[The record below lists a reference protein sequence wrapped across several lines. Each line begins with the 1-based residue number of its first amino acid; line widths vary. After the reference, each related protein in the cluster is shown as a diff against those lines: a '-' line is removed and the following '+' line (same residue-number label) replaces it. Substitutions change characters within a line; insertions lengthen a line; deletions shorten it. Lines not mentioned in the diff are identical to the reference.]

1 MSEITLSGCTPEP
14 LMSYLKAL
22 GVFRLVAEQ
31 KDPSAKLSW
40 KNGTAVLHTTLDREG
55 LMRFLLDEYKPT
67 PIVGPWGARSGF
79 FPGSS
84 ESSAREALNA
94 IAEGA
99 ANALRLRPFAEMITG
114 VRRVLTRLG
123 FTEKAKDDDKLRL
136 LRECRNELNDHLI
149 PWLDTAYILTEEGR
163 KFPPLLGT
171 GGNEG
176 SGSYVSTF
184 AQTVVNLIVRGQS
197 AGGVDTALF
206 GMFESQLGGLAV
218 GHFDPGALGGP
229 NGTQGVSGGGG
240 ANPWDYLLGI
250 EGSLLF
256 AGAAARRYGADAV
269 GKAAYPFCVEP
280 VAVGYA
286 SESDVEAGEKTRA
299 ELWLPLW
306 DTPTSLGEVS
316 RLFAEGRAQL
326 GRRQAKNAVEF
337 ALALSMLG
345 VSRGLTSFVRYA
357 FVMRYGLSYFAA
369 PLGRVPVK
377 IRPDARLLDEPPI
390 AAWIDKL
397 RLACREKDKTPA
409 RYQTALRNI
418 DRAMFAFANRSQTDD
433 SADAGYLLDVLRAV
447 GRAERT
453 LANGLR
459 FSQEK
464 YLRPLAGLSLD
475 WLLQAKPGD
484 AWRTFRLAASL
495 ASILAARGTDLGPI
509 RVHLESVEVS
519 GEWVKWSAGSTS
531 AVWSAQPLIHN
542 LSAVLLR
549 RALESEQNALLG
561 VSLRSRLFA
570 PLADVVAFL
579 HSDDANDEEFID
591 LLFGLIGLAWTDA
604 DWFTAN
610 RDRIRATFPE
620 SFPDVLP
627 PEFAAVRLTAQEV
640 KLVADRGKWRM
651 AEREESP
658 TLTLKP
664 DLRVHHRL
672 ARGSGREQA
681 VTEAVEFA
689 GRRLHADQLSNLFGP
704 RRKLRSTLRTDPSR
718 LAAACL
724 FPLSRASLARLV
736 NTIVDSRSIPEELS
750 SEN

>member
-1 MSEITLSGCTPEP
+1 MNEIALPGCTPEP

-31 KDPSAKLSW
+31 KDPTAKLSW
-40 KNGTAVLHTTLDREG
+40 ANGTAVLHTTLDRDG
-55 LMRFLLDEYKPT
+55 LARFFLDEYRPT

-94 IAEGA
+94 IDA
-99 ANALRLRPFAEMITG
+99 AAGSLPRLRQFAEMITG
-114 VRRVLTRLG
+114 VRRVLNRLG

-136 LRECRNELNDHLI
+136 LRECRNELDDHLI
-149 PWLDTAYILTEEGR
+149 PWLDTAYILTEDGR

-184 AQTVVNLIVRGQS
+184 AQAVVSLIIRGQS
-197 AGGVDTALF
+197 AGGVETALF
-206 GMFESQLGGLAV
+206 GAFESQLGGLAV

-240 ANPWDYLLGI
+240 ANTWDYVLGI

-286 SESDVEAGEKTRA
+286 SESEVEAGEKTRA

-306 DTPTSLGEVS
+306 DTPTILGEVS

-337 ALALSMLG
+337 ALSLSMLG
-345 VSRGLTSFVRYA
+345 VSRGLTAFVRYA

-377 IRPDARLLDEPPI
+377 LRPDARLLDDPPLV
-390 AAWIDKL
+390 AWIDKL
-397 RLACREKDKTPA
+397 RRATSDKDKTPT
-409 RYQTALRNI
+409 RYQTALRHI

-464 YLRPLAGLSLD
+464 YLRPLAGLSGQ
-475 WLLQAKPGD
+475 WLLQAD
-484 AWRTFRLAASL
+484 DDSAEFRLATSL
-495 ASILAARGTDLGPI
+495 AGIRSTRKNEVGPI
-509 RVHLESVEVS
+509 RVFLEEVEI
-519 GEWVKWSAGSTS
+519 KKFANWSPGSTS
-531 AVWSAQPLIHN
+531 AVWSNRQ
-542 LSAVLLR
+542 
-549 RALESEQNALLG
+549 
-561 VSLRSRLFA
+561 
-570 PLADVVAFL
+570 LADNLAAVFRRRQMEAFREGIVGVPLDSPRFARLDDVIAFL
-579 HSDDANDEEFID
+579 NDETDDDKLSD
-591 LLFGLIGLAWTDA
+591 LLWGLIGVEYPKERTHPEAVDVVVPFEFGVPRLLVEESHLAFDPDYGRWRHGDA
-604 DWFTAN
+604 EAN
-610 RDRIRATFPE
+610 TKPD
-620 SFPDVLP
+620 PDVFHLLATGRGDAVGQCVTR
-627 PEFAAVRLTAQEV
+627 AARRLKSGGLIV
-640 KLVADRGKWRM
+640 DGYRNR
-651 AEREESP
+651 
-658 TLTLKP
+658 
-664 DLRVHHRL
+664 
-672 ARGSGREQA
+672 ARSGREITA
-681 VTEAVEFA
+681 VSAIPAT
-689 GRRLHADQLSNLFGP
+689 RL
-704 RRKLRSTLRTDPSR
+704 
-718 LAAACL
+718 LAAML
-724 FPLSRASLARLV
+724 FPLSDRDLARVANAVLYP
-736 NTIVDSRSIPEELS
+736 PE
-750 SEN
+750 SED

>member
-1 MSEITLSGCTPEP
+1 MNNPLPLPGCTPEP

-31 KDPSAKLSW
+31 KDPSVKLSW
-40 KNGTAVLHTTLDREG
+40 ANGTAVLHTTLTPDG
-55 LMRFLLDEYKPT
+55 LIRFFLDEYKPT

-94 IAEGA
+94 IETA
-99 ANALRLRPFAEMITG
+99 ATTTPRLRPFADMIVG

-123 FTEKAKDDDKLRL
+123 FTEKAKDDDKLLL
-136 LRECRNELNDHLI
+136 LRECRNELDDHLI
-149 PWLDTAYILTEEGR
+149 PWLDTAYILTEDGR

-184 AQTVVNLIVRGQS
+184 AQAVVSLIARGQS
-197 AGGVDTALF
+197 AGGVETALF
-206 GMFESQLGGLAV
+206 GAFDTQLGGLAV

-286 SESDVEAGEKTRA
+286 SESEIESGEKTRA

-306 DTPTSLGEVS
+306 DAPTSLGEVS

-337 ALALSMLG
+337 ALSLSMLG
-345 VSRGLTSFVRYA
+345 VSRGLTAFVRYA

-377 IRPDARLLDEPPI
+377 LRPDARLLDDPPLVE
-390 AAWIDKL
+390 WIERL
-397 RLACREKDKTPA
+397 RLATSDKDKTPA
-409 RYQTALRNI
+409 RYQTALRHI
-418 DRAMFAFANRSQTDD
+418 DRTIFAFANRSEQGN
-433 SADAGYLLDVLRAV
+433 DAPYLLSVLRAI

-453 LANGLR
+453 LAHGLR

-464 YLRPLAGLSLD
+464 YLRPLAGLSRQ
-475 WLLQAKPGD
+475 WLTQAD
-484 AWRTFRLAASL
+484 DDSAEFHLAASL
-495 ASILAARGTDLGPI
+495 AGMTRKDDVGPI
-509 RVHLESVEVS
+509 RVFLEEVEI
-519 GEWVKWSAGSTS
+519 KKFANWSPGSTS
-531 AVWSAQPLIHN
+531 AVWSN
-542 LSAVLLR
+542 R
-549 RALESEQNALLG
+549 
-561 VSLRSRLFA
+561 
-570 PLADVVAFL
+570 PLADNLAAVFRRRQMEAFREGISGVPVYSPRFARLDDVIAFL
-579 HSDDANDEEFID
+579 NEKTDDDKLSD
-591 LLFGLIGLAWTDA
+591 LLWGLIGVEYPTEQQFPTEEEVDIPFEFGVPRLLVSEAHLSYDHQFGRWDHGDA
-604 DWFTAN
+604 DTNTNPDPDVFHQLMSGR
-610 RDRIRATFPE
+610 RDAIEQCVTRAARRMKSGGLLVTGYRNRATSGRVMEVVSVFSP
-620 SFPDVLP
+620 
-627 PEFAAVRLTAQEV
+627 VRL
-640 KLVADRGKWRM
+640 
-651 AEREESP
+651 
-658 TLTLKP
+658 
-664 DLRVHHRL
+664 
-672 ARGSGREQA
+672 
-681 VTEAVEFA
+681 
-689 GRRLHADQLSNLFGP
+689 
-704 RRKLRSTLRTDPSR
+704 
-718 LAAACL
+718 LAAML
-724 FPLSRASLARLV
+724 FPLSHADLERIAKSVL
-736 NTIVDSRSIPEELS
+736 SPPETE
-750 SEN
+750 E